1 MHLRQSSEQRPKPQG
16 NAGLVVQ
23 RRRQGKAAPI
33 TQQPPAAAGAATA
46 AVSFTAVGEVAPRN
60 GKLANSGRRDVAL
73 LEEAAS

>member
-23 RRRQGKAAPI
+23 RRRQGCADH
-33 TQQPPAAAGAATA
+33 TATA
-46 AVSFTAVGEVAPRN
+46 GSRWSFTAVGEVAPRN